1 MSEIYFLAEIG
12 VNHEGSQDLAIEM
25 IRTASIA
32 GANGVKFQ
40 CYKAETLA
48 AINSPIFEKYFFEIV
63 YGFNF
68 SKRVVSIFINVD
80 ILCETACFNSFKPN
94 VVFESCKSIRST
106 PFK

>member
-48 AINSPIFEKYFFEIV
+48 AINSPSYWDTK
-63 YGFNF
+63 
-68 SKRVVSIFINVD
+68 K
-80 ILCETACFNSFKPN
+80 K
-94 VVFESCKSIRST
+94 
-106 PFK
+106 